1 MTGTH
6 PTGADMR
13 PLAYRIG
20 VAAQMIGIS
29 KSKMYE
35 MVNKGAIRTRKV
47 EGATIVLRSDL
58 EAFLAALPVANDGDG
73 EDEQ

>member
-1 MTGTH
+1 MTSPH

-35 MVNKGAIRTRKV
+35 LASKGAIRTRRI
-47 EGATIVLRSDL
+47 EGATIILRSDL
-58 EAFLAALPVANDGDG
+58 EAFLAALPVASDADG

>member
-1 MTGTH
+1 
-6 PTGADMR
+6 MR

-35 MVNKGAIRTRKV
+35 LVNKGAIRTRKI

-58 EAFLAALPVANDGDG
+58 EAFLAALPVASYGNGVIGQLDALRAVRH
-73 EDEQ
+73 

>member
-1 MTGTH
+1 
-6 PTGADMR
+6 MR

-20 VAAQMIGIS
+20 VAAQTIGIG

-35 MVNKGAIRTRKV
+35 LVKKGAISTQRI

-58 EAFLAALPVANDGDG
+58 EAFLAALPAASGDG